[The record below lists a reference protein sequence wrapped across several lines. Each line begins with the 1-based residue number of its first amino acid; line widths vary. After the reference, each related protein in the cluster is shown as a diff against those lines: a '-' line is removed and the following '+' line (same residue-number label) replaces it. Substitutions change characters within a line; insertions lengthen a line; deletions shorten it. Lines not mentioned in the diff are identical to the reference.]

1 MDNKKQNNICI
12 MEVPER
18 KESEHGVK
26 NLFEDIMTENF
37 PNLVK
42 KKVAQVQE
50 AQRVPNKLD
59 TKRPTLRHII
69 IKMTRLKVKERIL
82 KAIREKQVVTYK
94 GPPIRL
100 ASDYSTETIQARRE

>member
-1 MDNKKQNNICI
+1 

-18 KESEHGVK
+18 KESEHGIK

-42 KKVAQVQE
+42 EKDTQVEE
-50 AQRVPNKLD
+50 AQRVPEKLD
-59 TKRPTLRHII
+59 PNRPTMRHIT
-69 IKMTRLKVKERIL
+69 IKTTRLKVKERIL

-100 ASDYSTETIQARRE
+100 ASDYSTETIQARKE